1 MFKILLYT
9 LDCIVFFRGQGGG
22 SCEVGECTRK
32 EKPHSSQIMICDAV
46 QEHSARLNI
55 LTVDAVI

>member
-9 LDCIVFFRGQGGG
+9 LDCIVFSGDKGG